1 MSGETAKRLE
11 FLRGE
16 LNRLNHE
23 YYVLNSPSADDF
35 SYDRLM
41 EELVTLES
49 LHPELRSA
57 DSPSLRVGSDI
68 VKEFVQVRH
77 KYPMLSLG
85 NTYSMEE
92 IEEFDARMRKESG
105 AERLE
110 YVCEL
115 KFDGTA
121 VGLTYE
127 KGRLVRALTRGDGE
141 AGDDVTA
148 NVRTVRSVP
157 LALTGDDYPQEF
169 EIRGEIFMPFASFDR
184 MNRER
189 TAKGAAPFANPRNAA
204 AGTLKM
210 QDSAEVA
217 RRGLDCCMYFL
228 LGGALPFD
236 NHYDNMRRASEW
248 GFKVSPHMQKCGSV
262 GEIAA
267 FLARWDAER
276 KTLPYDTDGA
286 VIKVNSLAIQRETG
300 LRSKSPRWAVA
311 YKFKAEQAF
320 TRLLSIDYQV
330 GRTGAVTPVANLAP
344 VQLAGTTVKRAS
356 LHNAEQIELHD
367 IRIGDTVIV
376 EKGGEIIPKIV
387 GVDRAR
393 RAEGSVPLS
402 YVEYCPVCG
411 TRLVRPAG
419 EAKHYCPNE
428 SGCRPQILGRIEHF
442 VGRRA
447 MNIEGIGEETAV
459 ALLEKGLV
467 RDVADLYDLKKEQ
480 IAGLERM
487 GERSAENILAGL
499 EKSKSA
505 PFARVLFALGIRY
518 AGETTA
524 KKIASA
530 FRSLDGVRNATFDE
544 LMQTD
549 EVGEK
554 IARSVIDYFG
564 DSRNAALVDRLK
576 AAGLR
581 FEADE
586 ADAPVQVSQSLSGKS
601 FVISGNFSVARDEV
615 KALVERHGGK
625 TAGSVSSNTDFLVA
639 GDKSGPA
646 KLQKA
651 EKLGVKIID
660 EKALRAMLEQ

>member
-1 MSGETAKRLE
+1 MSDETTKRVV

-23 YYVLNSPSADDF
+23 YYVLNSPSTDDF

-41 EELVTLES
+41 EELVSLEA

-85 NTYSMEE
+85 NTYSREE
-92 IEEFDARMRKESG
+92 IEEFDGRMRKETG
-105 AERLE
+105 AERIE

-121 VGLTYE
+121 IGLTYE
-127 KGRLVRALTRGDGE
+127 NGVLVRALTRGDGDT
-141 AGDDVTA
+141 GDDVTA

-157 LALTGDDYPQEF
+157 LSLTGYDYPREF

-184 MNRER
+184 LNRER
-189 TAKGAAPFANPRNAA
+189 TAKGATPFANPRNAA

-217 RRGLDCCMYFL
+217 HRGLDCFMYFL
-228 LGGALPFD
+228 LGENLPFD
-236 NHYDNMRRASEW
+236 NHYDNLRKAASW
-248 GFKVSPHMQKCGSV
+248 GFKVSPHMQKCASTD
-262 GEIAA
+262 EIAA
-267 FLARWDAER
+267 FLTRWDAAR
-276 KTLPYDTDGA
+276 KELPYDTDGA
-286 VIKVNSLAIQRETG
+286 VIKVNSLALQRETG

-311 YKFKAEQAF
+311 YKFKAEQAL

-367 IRIGDTVIV
+367 IRVGDTVIV

-387 GVDRAR
+387 GVDKTERPH
-393 RAEGSVPLS
+393 GSVPLS

-411 TRLVRPAG
+411 AQLVRPAG

-428 SGCRPQILGRIEHF
+428 SGCPPQILGRIEHF

-459 ALLEKGLV
+459 VLFEKGLI
-467 RDVADLYDLKKEQ
+467 RDVGDLYDLKREQ
-480 IAGLERM
+480 IASLERM
-487 GERSAENILAGL
+487 GDRSADNILAGL
-499 EKSKSA
+499 EKSKSV

-518 AGETTA
+518 VGETTA

-530 FRSLDGVRNATFDE
+530 FRSLDRVANASTDE
-544 LMQTD
+544 LLQTD

-554 IARSVIDYFG
+554 IARSIVEYFG
-564 DSRNAALVDRLK
+564 DTSNTELIARLK
-576 AAGLR
+576 AAGLK
-581 FEADE
+581 FESDE
-586 ADAPVQVSQSLSGKS
+586 SDSPSPVSQRLSGKS
-601 FVISGNFSVARDEV
+601 FVVSGNFSVSRDEV

-625 TAGSVSSNTDFLVA
+625 TAGSVSSNTDFLVT

-660 EKALRAMLEQ
+660 ENALRAMLEE

>member
-1 MSGETAKRLE
+1 MNGEIVKRLE

-23 YYVLNSPSADDF
+23 YYVLNSPSTDDF
-35 SYDRLM
+35 SYDWLM
-41 EELVTLES
+41 EELVALEAR
-49 LHPELRSA
+49 HPELRSA

-85 NTYSMEE
+85 NTYSLEE
-92 IEEFDARMRKESG
+92 IAEFDGRMRKETG
-105 AERLE
+105 AEQLE

-121 VGLTYE
+121 AGLTYE
-127 KGRLVRALTRGDGE
+127 NGRLVRALTRGDGE
-141 AGDDVTA
+141 EGDDVTA

-157 LALTGDDYPQEF
+157 LVLTGDDYPQEF
-169 EIRGEIFMPFASFDR
+169 EIRGEIFMPFASFER

-228 LGGALPFD
+228 LGDALPFD
-236 NHYDNMRRASEW
+236 SHYDNMRKASEW

-267 FLARWDAER
+267 FLARWDVER
-276 KTLPYDTDGA
+276 KGLPYDTDGV

-300 LRSKSPRWAVA
+300 LRAKSPRWAVA
-311 YKFKAEQAF
+311 YKFKAEQVL

-367 IRIGDTVIV
+367 IRVGDTVIV

-387 GVDRAR
+387 GVDRSERPA
-393 RAEGSVPLS
+393 GSVPLS
-402 YVEYCPVCG
+402 YAEYCPVCG

-428 SGCRPQILGRIEHF
+428 SGCQPQILGKIEHF

-447 MNIEGIGEETAV
+447 MNIEGIGEETV
-459 ALLEKGLV
+459 VVLLEKGLI
-467 RDVADLYDLKKEQ
+467 RDVADLYGLRKEQ

-499 EKSKSA
+499 AKSKSV

-518 AGETTA
+518 VGETTA

-530 FRSLDGVRNATFDE
+530 FRSLDGVANATFDE
-544 LMQTD
+544 LLQTD

-554 IARSVIDYFG
+554 IARSVVDYFG
-564 DSRNAALVDRLK
+564 DSRNVALVERLK

-581 FEADE
+581 FEADGE
-586 ADAPVQVSQSLSGKS
+586 DAPEQLSQRLSGKS
-601 FVISGNFSVARDEV
+601 FVISGNFSIARDEV

-625 TAGSVSSNTDFLVA
+625 TVGSVSSSTDFLVA

-651 EKLGVKIID
+651 EKLGVKTID
-660 EKALRAMLEQ
+660 EKALRAMLEE